1 MNSAD
6 LPKADRPASA
16 APARP
21 WPRLRQ
27 AILDEPWRWTIAALA
42 MSVALGCLP
51 ILLQPEATAVQRLQG
66 TALAQLPSPYRES
79 ADWEPPAEGERRA
92 EALDDLRHLRVG
104 MRSLHLLQQRYVE
117 PVRFRPRLMLES
129 ALQAVAH
136 LVPEMLVDVP
146 ERDAEGQPVLLRARI
161 GEVQK
166 TFDLHTSAD
175 LHAVGWHLLQAARF
189 VADHLPPDVPAD
201 KVEYTAINGVLS
213 TLDPYSR
220 LLDPDQWRDMQ
231 TNTGGNF
238 GGLGIVI
245 LPVDGVLTIQSVLP
259 GSPAEGAGLQPG
271 DQIQQIDG
279 EDTLN
284 MTVDAAVERLRG
296 TVGTTA
302 RLVVRRKGEPA
313 PQAMAVVRA
322 VIHLQSVESKVLD
335 NGVGYARVKNFQRG
349 TAAELGEALDNL
361 LRAGAHPAL
370 VIDLR
375 DNPGGLLDEAIRV
388 CDLFIGSGPAVTT
401 VSGGGKLRDQRLVTG
416 NGRFAQMPLAV
427 LINGHSASAS
437 EVVAGALKYSNRALV
452 VGEQS
457 FGKGSVQVPY
467 EIEDAA
473 LKLTVAK
480 YLVPGDVSIHGKGIT
495 PDIGLQFVSA
505 TREQV
510 SLFGGPHYSRATRKA
525 RAALESQPPPPPP
538 ALFKVL
544 LPDATDRDRTDTETP
559 AQVLDREP
567 RQRAAALLRRIG
579 RPDAKAMLTAAQTD
593 LQEMAR
599 ADDAALIAHLKRQGI
614 DWRRCEGAECPAAS
628 SVPLRVEIVDGDRGL
643 QAQAGEILRMAVTL
657 TNLGKQPLH
666 RLHLQTRC
674 DDPAFDDHEQLVGRL
689 EPGQSRTVPLSV
701 RVSIRHG
708 DLKLPLI
715 VAAAADGALLGKE
728 ATTLLTV
735 RGKPLP
741 EFAFRVR
748 LIDPAPVGP
757 PLAPL
762 PQAAAVQS
770 LDGILQPG
778 EGAMLAVEVENRG
791 AGMAQAVVVRLRS
804 LSGQR
809 LHLGEGKARV
819 GPLPPQMAGSVQ
831 LALRGVDLEAAGKRQ
846 SGDWEPVRAELAIT
860 DETLG
865 VERIQVIDLP
875 WARRPLKL
883 ASTQALQRLRAAQ
896 SHLAGRWDLP
906 PRVDLIDQDALLTPQ
921 IGSDGGCWFNLSA
934 VGTFE
939 EAAPQRRFVTF
950 SVGGDKQAHSGGL
963 GRATLPV
970 HARLRLDSGL
980 NAITILAQAGPRRG
994 TERTVL
1000 VHCAAAALIAP
1011 ADAPVR

>member
-1 MNSAD
+1 MSRQ
-6 LPKADRPASA
+6 KWIRQCWRP
-16 APARP
+16 P
-21 WPRLRQ
+21 
-27 AILDEPWRWTIAALA
+27 
-42 MSVALGCLP
+42 
-51 ILLQPEATAVQRLQG
+51 
-66 TALAQLPSPYRES
+66 
-79 ADWEPPAEGERRA
+79 
-92 EALDDLRHLRVG
+92 
-104 MRSLHLLQQRYVE
+104 
-117 PVRFRPRLMLES
+117 
-129 ALQAVAH
+129 
-136 LVPEMLVDVP
+136 
-146 ERDAEGQPVLLRARI
+146 
-161 GEVQK
+161 
-166 TFDLHTSAD
+166 
-175 LHAVGWHLLQAARF
+175 
-189 VADHLPPDVPAD
+189 PPDVPAD

-313 PQAMAVVRA
+313 PQLKAVVRA

-370 VIDLR
+370 VLDLR

-388 CDLFIGSGPAVTT
+388 CDLFISSGPAVTT

-538 ALFKVL
+538 TLFKVL

-579 RPDAKAMLTAAQTD
+579 RPDARAMVAAAQPD

-599 ADDAALIAHLKRQGI
+599 ADDAALTAHLKRQGI
-614 DWRRCEGAECPAAS
+614 DWRRCEGPDCPVPAG
-628 SVPLRVEIVDGDRGL
+628 VPLRVEVVDGERGL

-666 RLHLQTRC
+666 RLHL
-674 DDPAFDDHEQLVGRL
+674 F
-689 EPGQSRTVPLSV
+689 SK
-701 RVSIRHG
+701 
-708 DLKLPLI
+708 KL
-715 VAAAADGALLGKE
+715 G
-728 ATTLLTV
+728 
-735 RGKPLP
+735 
-741 EFAFRVR
+741 
-748 LIDPAPVGP
+748 
-757 PLAPL
+757 
-762 PQAAAVQS
+762 
-770 LDGILQPG
+770 
-778 EGAMLAVEVENRG
+778 
-791 AGMAQAVVVRLRS
+791 
-804 LSGQR
+804 
-809 LHLGEGKARV
+809 
-819 GPLPPQMAGSVQ
+819 
-831 LALRGVDLEAAGKRQ
+831 
-846 SGDWEPVRAELAIT
+846 
-860 DETLG
+860 
-865 VERIQVIDLP
+865 
-875 WARRPLKL
+875 
-883 ASTQALQRLRAAQ
+883 
-896 SHLAGRWDLP
+896 
-906 PRVDLIDQDALLTPQ
+906 
-921 IGSDGGCWFNLSA
+921 
-934 VGTFE
+934 
-939 EAAPQRRFVTF
+939 
-950 SVGGDKQAHSGGL
+950 
-963 GRATLPV
+963 
-970 HARLRLDSGL
+970 
-980 NAITILAQAGPRRG
+980 
-994 TERTVL
+994 
-1000 VHCAAAALIAP
+1000 
-1011 ADAPVR
+1011 